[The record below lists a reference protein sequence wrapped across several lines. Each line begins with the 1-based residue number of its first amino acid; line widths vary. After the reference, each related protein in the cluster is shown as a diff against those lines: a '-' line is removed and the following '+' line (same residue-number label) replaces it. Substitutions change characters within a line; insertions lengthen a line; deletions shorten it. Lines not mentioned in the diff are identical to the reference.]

1 MILLY
6 LGYLGTNNIGDEVC
20 YEAFQQSLR
29 QWSKKKHKII
39 SFPLYEKKSLQ
50 EFYKDTP
57 FDIVILGGGSL
68 LQGNL
73 FLTLIEEAHKM
84 NIPVFG
90 YGTGIDYL
98 TEQSIYNYQQQKNI
112 ETNQFF
118 DNRDVDLEKVT
129 KIIKSIKF
137 IGVRGPLTYHSLLTY
152 DPGLTNV
159 DIIGDA
165 AITYTPKQDF
175 YIIEKYLPKKV
186 NKIVAVNW
194 GTTLNKLFGYNEIEL
209 SKQLTE
215 CCEFLQHKGYHVVI
229 FPMWDVDITYCQ
241 NLYSNLYKSNSITII
256 PEVCT
261 STQIYSLLEK
271 SEFSI
276 NLKLHAN
283 VLSAAALTPFI
294 NLAYR
299 SKGMDFSYSLECQ
312 ENTVL
317 TNTNNLLDH
326 IIEREHVINNNRAQ
340 FSDNL
345 CKYKKHY
352 IQKQQTFF
360 NKHLLL

>member
-29 QWSKKKHKII
+29 KWSKKIYKII
-39 SFPLYEKKSLQ
+39 SFPLHEKKSLQ

-57 FDIVILGGGSL
+57 FDMVILGGGSL
-68 LQGNL
+68 LQGNI
-73 FLTLIEEAHKM
+73 FLKLVEEAHKM
-84 NIPVFG
+84 NIPVLG

-118 DNRDVDLEKVT
+118 NNRDIDFERILNIVKYG
-129 KIIKSIKF
+129 IF
-137 IGVRGPLTYHSLLTY
+137 FGVRGPLTYHSLKTY
-152 DPGLTNV
+152 DPNLMNI

-165 AITYTPKQDF
+165 AITYTPKQDS
-175 YIIEKYLPKKV
+175 YIMEKYLPKKA
-186 NKIVAVNW
+186 NRIVSVNW
-194 GTTLNKLFGYNEIEL
+194 GTTFNKLFGYNEVYL
-209 SKQLTE
+209 SEQLKE
-215 CCEFLQHKGYHVVI
+215 CCEFLQRKGYHIVI
-229 FPMWDVDITYCQ
+229 FPMWDIDIAHCQ
-241 NLYSNLYKSNSITII
+241 KLYSDLYTSDSITII

-261 STQIYSLLEK
+261 ATQIYSLLES

-299 SKGMDFSYSLECQ
+299 SKGIDFAYSLGCY

-317 TNTNNLLDH
+317 TNTNNLLEY
-326 IIEREHVINNNRAQ
+326 IIEREPAINDNRAQ
-340 FSDNL
+340 FIANL
-345 CKYKKHY
+345 YKYKKYY
-352 IQKQQTFF
+352 IKKQKNFL
-360 NKHLLL
+360 NKYLLL

>member
-29 QWSKKKHKII
+29 KWSKKKYKII
-39 SFPLYEKKSLQ
+39 SFPLHEKKSLQ

-57 FDIVILGGGSL
+57 FDMVILGGGSL
-68 LQGNL
+68 LQGNI
-73 FLTLIEEAHKM
+73 FLNLVEEAHKM

-98 TEQSIYNYQQQKNI
+98 TEQSIYNYKQQKNI

-118 DNRDVDLEKVT
+118 NNRDIDFEKIIN
-129 KIIKSIKF
+129 IIKSIKF
-137 IGVRGPLTYHSLLTY
+137 LGVRGPLTYHSLKTY
-152 DPGLTNV
+152 NPNLTNI

-165 AITYTPKQDF
+165 AITYTPKQDS
-175 YIIEKYLPKKV
+175 YIIEKYLPKNA
-186 NKIVAVNW
+186 NKIVSVNW
-194 GTTLNKLFGYNEIEL
+194 GTTFNKLFGHNEVYL
-209 SKQLTE
+209 SGQLNE
-215 CCEFLQHKGYHVVI
+215 CCKFLQQKGYHIVI
-229 FPMWDVDITYCQ
+229 FPMWDIDIAYCQ
-241 NLYSNLYKSNSITII
+241 KLKSDLYKSDSITII

-261 STQIYSLLEK
+261 STQIFNLLK
-271 SEFSI
+271 YSEFSI

-299 SKGMDFSYSLECQ
+299 SKGIDFAYSLEYQ

-317 TNTNNLLDH
+317 TNTNNLLDY
-326 IIEREHVINNNRAQ
+326 IIEREHVINDNRAQ
-340 FSDNL
+340 FIDKL
-345 CKYKKHY
+345 YKYKKHY
-352 IQKQQTFF
+352 MKKQQSFL